1 MGGRGWFSDDRASFL
16 SGGGGGHP
24 ICFSVKGVPHGG
36 SLVLMGDFQSFLKLF
51 YLFES
56 FILILAPY
64 MATIY

>member
-1 MGGRGWFSDDRASFL
+1 MGGGVGFQMIGLHFL